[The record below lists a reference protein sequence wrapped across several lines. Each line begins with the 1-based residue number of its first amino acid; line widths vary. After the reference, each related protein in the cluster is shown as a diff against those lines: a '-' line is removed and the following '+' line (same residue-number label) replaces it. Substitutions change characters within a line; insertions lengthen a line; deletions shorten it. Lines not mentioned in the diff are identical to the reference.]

1 MTIIGRITKDAVVNT
16 LKDDRK
22 VINFSIAINETYK
35 PKGGERTKVTTYC
48 NCAYWVSEKMAEH
61 LKKGT
66 LVEVTGRI
74 FVTPYVGKDGTAKAS
89 LNCYVNSLKIHA
101 WPKDVEPVGAALQN
115 PSVSDADTDDV
126 PF

>member
-1 MTIIGRITKDAVVNT
+1 MTIVGRITKDAVVNT

-22 VINFSIAINETYK
+22 VVNFSIAINETYK
-35 PKGGERTKVTTYC
+35 PKGGERTKVTTFC

-66 LVEVTGRI
+66 LVEVIGRI

-89 LNCYVNSLKIHA
+89 LNCHVNSLKIHA
-101 WPKDVEPVGAALQN
+101 WPKETEVIGRPVEPAAEMA
-115 PSVSDADTDDV
+115 PDTDDV